1 MYRVALEHML
11 LYPDERLRAR
21 YQESRL
27 PVIAVLT
34 IVSEKLASLS
44 FFFLTCKVN
53 TETCVFQFLKFYED
67 QLLTISLETKTILSF
82 ITI

>member
-1 MYRVALEHML
+1 MV
-11 LYPDERLRAR
+11 LYPNERLRAR
-21 YQESRL
+21 HKESQF
-27 PVIAVLT
+27 PVTAMLT

-44 FFFLTCKVN
+44 LFFLTCKVN